1 MKLTFNKIR
10 LSHIE
15 CGLATKIDELDDK
28 IIVDLSRHTV
38 VEIIK
43 GEKQEN
49 LWPYVKL
56 KKTHLKGIYTLSI
69 GEKGYFNDWNF
80 KPKGLKKLA
89 VWCDMHKNIIVP
101 SMISG
106 IFCGVVSNIIFY
118 FLTFLF

>member
-10 LSHIE
+10 LSHTE
-15 CGLATKIDELDDK
+15 YGLATKIDELDDK

-49 LWPYVKL
+49 LWSYVKL